1 MIRFLSALLILS
13 STSLFA
19 QKEKLLTRYEKSDF
33 TETAIYQEA
42 IDFYKVLASRHNE
55 ISIQEIGMTDIG
67 LPLHLVLFNTS
78 GEMDPA
84 KIHEN
89 GKLIFLINNAIH
101 PGEPDGVSAS
111 QMFLRE
117 VVSNKKKYKNSL
129 DKTAIAI
136 IPFYN
141 IGGVLNRNS
150 TTRVNQNGPEE
161 YGFRGNARHFDLNRD
176 FIKSDTRNSRSFQQV
191 FHFLDPDLFLDTHVS
206 NGADYQHVMMLL
218 QPQKDKMGGSLG
230 KFMNEVLLPY
240 SYTEMNEKVSTILY
254 VNNGGST
261 PDKGW
266 QQFVDWPRY
275 STGYTNLFHTI
286 GFMSETHMLKNY
298 QQRVEATYR
307 LMHTFLAFTE
317 ENGDRLLNIRRETKE
332 LASNQKAF
340 EISWT
345 VDTTTFTDLEFSGY
359 EAEYPLSELTGKMRL
374 KYNRDKPYTKKVPYY
389 DTFKPDIVVNAP
401 KYYVIPQQWHKVIEL
416 FKLNKIEMQQLT
428 ADSSISVEAY
438 KIADYET
445 FTRPYEGHYRHY
457 DVEVEANEV
466 QVSFRRGDYLVPVNQ
481 WRNRFIVETLEPHA
495 PDSYFS
501 WNFFDSILQQ
511 KEYFSSYIFEDT
523 APDILAANPDL
534 KEAFEARRKQD
545 SSFAASS
552 RQQLSFIYQRSD
564 HKEKEHMRYPIFR
577 IVGD

>member
-1 MIRFLSALLILS
+1 MTRYLFALLLLS
-13 STSLFA
+13 STFLFA
-19 QKEKLLTRYEKSDF
+19 QKGELLTRYEKSNF
-33 TETAIYQEA
+33 TETATYQEA
-42 IDFYKVLASRHNE
+42 IDFYKTLASQHQE

-78 GEMDPA
+78 GEMDPE

-101 PGEPDGVSAS
+101 PGESDGVSAS

-117 VVSNKKKYKNSL
+117 LATNPKKYKNSL
-129 DKTAIAI
+129 NKTALAI

-150 TTRVNQNGPEE
+150 TTRVNQNGPKE

-176 FIKSDTRNSRSFQQV
+176 FIKSDTRNSKAFQQL

-206 NGADYQHVMMLL
+206 NGADYQHIMMLL
-218 QPQKDKMGGSLG
+218 QPQKDKMGGPLG
-230 KFMNEVLLPY
+230 VFMNEKLLPY
-240 SYTEMNEKVSTILY
+240 SYEKMNEEVSTILY

-298 QQRVEATYR
+298 QQRVEATFR

-317 ENGDRLLNIRRETKE
+317 ENASDLLRIRSETKA
-332 LASNQKAF
+332 LVSNRKSF
-340 EISWT
+340 EISWA
-345 VDTTTFTDLEFSGY
+345 VDTTAFTELSFSGY
-359 EAEYPLSELTGKMRL
+359 EATYPISELTGQRRL
-374 KYNRDKPYTKKVPYY
+374 KYNRDKPYTKNVPYY
-389 DTFKPDIVVNAP
+389 DSFKADMVVEAP
-401 KYYVIPQQWHKVIEL
+401 AYYVVPQQWHKVIEL
-416 FKLNKIEMQQLT
+416 FKLNKIEMLQISS
-428 ADSSISVEAY
+428 DSTIQVEAY
-438 KIADYET
+438 QITDFET
-445 FTRPYEGHYRHY
+445 FPRPYEGHYRHY
-457 DVEVEANEV
+457 NV
-466 QVSFRRGDYLVPVNQ
+466 QVKSNKTSIGFRKGDYLIPVNQ
-481 WRNRFIVETLEPHA
+481 WRNRFIVETLEPQA
-495 PDSYFS
+495 PDSYFN

-511 KEYFSSYIFEDT
+511 KEYFSAYIFEDT
-523 APDILAANPDL
+523 APNILGADPEL
-534 KEAFEARRKQD
+534 KAAFEARKKQD

-552 RQQLSFIYQRSD
+552 RQQLNFIYQRSA
-564 HKEKEHMRYPIFR
+564 HKEKEHLRYPIFR
-577 IVGD
+577 IVD

>member
-1 MIRFLSALLILS
+1 MTRFLSILLLVS
-13 STSLFA
+13 SSFVHA
-19 QKEKLLTRYEKSDF
+19 QKSKLLTRYEKSGF
-33 TETAIYQEA
+33 TETTTYEEGIA
-42 IDFYKVLASRHNE
+42 FYKTLANQHKE
-55 ISIQEIGMTDIG
+55 ITIQEIGMTDIG
-67 LPLHLVLFNTS
+67 LPLHLVIYNTS
-78 GEMDPA
+78 GETDPV

-111 QMFLRE
+111 QLFLRE
-117 VVSNKKKYKNSL
+117 IVTNKKKYKNAL

-141 IGGVLNRNS
+141 VGGVLNRNA

-176 FIKSDTRNSRSFQQV
+176 FIKSDTRNSKSFQQI
-191 FHFLDPDLFLDTHVS
+191 FHLLDPDLFLDTHVS

-218 QPQKDKMGGSLG
+218 QPQKDKMGGTLG
-230 KFMNEVLLPY
+230 TFMNEELLPY
-240 SYTEMNEKVSTILY
+240 SYEKMNDKVSTILY

-298 QQRVEATYR
+298 QQRVEATYH

-317 ENGDRLLNIRRETKE
+317 EKGDRLLSIRKETKE
-332 LASNQKAF
+332 RSSEQTTF

-345 VDTTTFTDLEFSGY
+345 VDTTTYTELEFSGY
-359 EAEYPLSELTGKMRL
+359 EAEYPTSELTGKMRL
-374 KYNRDKPYTKKVPYY
+374 KYNREKPYTKKVPYY
-389 DTFKPDIVVNAP
+389 DTFKPDLIVNAP

-416 FKLNKIEMQQLT
+416 FKLNRIEMNQMKT
-428 ADSSISVEAY
+428 DTIIKVEAY

-445 FTRPYEGHYRHY
+445 FTQPYEGHYRHY
-457 DVEVEANEV
+457 DVKIETSQA
-466 QVSFRRGDYLVPVNQ
+466 QISFRKGDFLVPVNQ
-481 WRNRFIVETLEPHA
+481 WKNRFIVETLEPHA
-495 PDSYFS
+495 PDSYFT

-523 APDILAANPDL
+523 APAILTASPAL
-534 KEAFEARRKQD
+534 KEAFETRKKQD
-545 SSFAASS
+545 SSFAASG
-552 RQQLSFIYQRSD
+552 RQQLNFIYQQSV
-564 HKEKEHMRYPIFR
+564 HKEKEHLRYPIFR
-577 IVGD
+577 IVGN